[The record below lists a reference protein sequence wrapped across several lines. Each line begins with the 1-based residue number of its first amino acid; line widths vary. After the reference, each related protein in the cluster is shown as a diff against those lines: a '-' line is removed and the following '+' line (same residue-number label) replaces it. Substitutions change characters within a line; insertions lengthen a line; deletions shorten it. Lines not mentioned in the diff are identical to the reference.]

1 MVVQSSVKFLSG
13 NEACAE
19 GAFYARARF
28 YAGYP
33 ITPSSEIAQIA
44 SERLPALGGCYVQ
57 MEDEIAS
64 MAAIIGASC
73 CGVKSF
79 SATSGPGFSLMQE
92 NLGVAVMGEV
102 PCVVINV
109 QRSGPSTGLATSPA
123 QADIM
128 QSRWGTHGDHA
139 SITLTPSSVQECYE
153 LTIRAF
159 NLSEKYR
166 TPVFVLTDKTVA
178 QMREKVTLFDPGE
191 MEIIERKKPSVP
203 PEEYLSYRPDDD
215 EIPPM
220 ASFGDPHLLRITSST
235 HNEQGFTDD
244 DPSNAF
250 KLIRRLYDKI
260 EGNVEEI
267 GQIKTHF
274 IEDAET
280 AIISFGITARA
291 ALNAVLKLR
300 EEGNKVG
307 LVNLLTIWPFPARKL
322 KDAVS
327 GCRGL
332 LVPEMNL
339 GQLVR
344 EVERTCCDKD
354 VHSYTKSDGKNIFP
368 DEIIRAWRESQ

>member
-1 MVVQSSVKFLSG
+1 MVQSNVKFLSG

-19 GAFYARARF
+19 GAFYAGARF

-57 MEDEIAS
+57 MEDELAS
-64 MAAIIGASC
+64 MGAIVGASC
-73 CGVKSF
+73 CGIKSF
-79 SATSGPGFSLMQE
+79 TATSGPGFSLMQE

-128 QSRWGTHGDHA
+128 QARWGTHGDHA
-139 SITLTPSSVQECYE
+139 SIALTPSSVQECYE

-166 TPVFVLTDKTVA
+166 FPVFVLTDKTVA
-178 QMREKVTLFDPGE
+178 QMREKVVLFEPGE
-191 MEIIERKKPSVP
+191 VELIERKKPSGP
-203 PEEYLSYRPDDD
+203 PEDYLSYRPDDD
-215 EIPPM
+215 AIPPM
-220 ASFGDPHLLRITSST
+220 ASFGDPYLLRITSST

-244 DPSNAF
+244 DPTNAY

-267 GQIKTHF
+267 GQIKSYF
-274 IEDAET
+274 MDDAET
-280 AIISFGITARA
+280 AFISFGITARA
-291 ALNAVLKLR
+291 ALNSVLKLR
-300 EEGNKVG
+300 ERGNRVG
-307 LVNLLTIWPFPARKL
+307 LVNILTMWPFPAQKL
-322 KDAVS
+322 KKAVS
-327 GCRGL
+327 NCRSL

-344 EVERTCCDKD
+344 EVERVCCDQQ
-354 VHSYTKSDGKNIFP
+354 VHSYTKSNGKNIFP
-368 DEIIRAWRESQ
+368 GEIIKAWSELL

>member
-1 MVVQSSVKFLSG
+1 MQSEVKFLSG

-19 GAFYARARF
+19 GAFYAGARF

-64 MAAIIGASC
+64 MAAIIGASG

-79 SATSGPGFSLMQE
+79 TATSGPGFSLMQE

-109 QRSGPSTGLATSPA
+109 QRSGPSTGLATNPA

-139 SITLTPSSVQECYE
+139 IIALTPSTVQECYE

-166 TPVFVLTDKTVA
+166 SPVFILTDKTVA
-178 QMREKVTLFDPGE
+178 QMREKVTLFAPGE
-191 MEIIERKKPSVP
+191 VELLERKKPAGP
-203 PEEYLSYRPDDD
+203 PGDYLSYHPDTDGV
-215 EIPPM
+215 PPM
-220 ASFGDPHLLRITSST
+220 AFFGGPHLLRITSST

-244 DPSNAF
+244 DPANAF
-250 KLIRRLYDKI
+250 NLIRRLYDKI
-260 EGNVEEI
+260 EDNVDDI
-267 GQIKTHF
+267 AQLKTNF
-274 IEDAET
+274 MEDAET
-280 AIISFGITARA
+280 AFVSFGISARA
-291 ALNAVLKLR
+291 ALNAAIKLR
-300 EEGNKVG
+300 KEGHKVG
-307 LVNLLTIWPFPARKL
+307 LINLLTMWPFPARKL
-322 KDAVS
+322 KEAVTN
-327 GCRGL
+327 CRAL

-344 EVERTCCDKD
+344 EVERVCCHKKIY
-354 VHSYTKSDGKNIFP
+354 SYTKSDGKNIFP
-368 DEIIRAWRESQ
+368 GEIIQAWRESL

>member
-1 MVVQSSVKFLSG
+1 MRNEVKFLSG

-19 GAFYARARF
+19 GAFYAKGLY

-44 SERLPALGGCYVQ
+44 SEKLPALGGCYMQ

-64 MAAIIGASC
+64 IAAIIGASC

-79 SATSGPGFSLMQE
+79 TATSGPGFSLMQE

-109 QRSGPSTGLATSPA
+109 QRSGPSTGLATNPA

-139 SITLTPSSVQECYE
+139 SIVLTPSSVQECYE

-166 TPVFVLTDKTVA
+166 SPVVVLTDKTIA
-178 QMREKVTLFDPGE
+178 QMREKVTLYAPGE
-191 MEIIERKKPSVP
+191 MALIERKKPSVSS
-203 PEEYLSYRPDDD
+203 ESYSSYRPDDD
-215 EIPPM
+215 GIPPM
-220 ASFGDPHLLRITSST
+220 ASFGDPQLLRITSST

-244 DPSNAF
+244 NPSNAHT
-250 KLIRRLYDKI
+250 LIRRLYDKI
-260 EGNVEEI
+260 ENNVDDI
-267 GQIKTHF
+267 AQLKTCF
-274 IEDAET
+274 MEDAET
-280 AIISFGITARA
+280 AFISFGITARA

-300 EEGNKVG
+300 EAGNKVG
-307 LVNLLTIWPFPARKL
+307 LVNLLTIWPFPAGSL
-322 KDAVS
+322 KEAVS

-332 LVPEMNL
+332 IVPEMNL

-344 EVERTCCDKD
+344 EVERACCDQK
-354 VHSYTKSDGKNIFP
+354 VYSYTKSNGKNIVP
-368 DEIIRAWRESQ
+368 GEIIQAWRESL

>member
-1 MVVQSSVKFLSG
+1 MVQSEVKFISG

-19 GAFYARARF
+19 GAFYAQARF

-44 SERLPALGGCYVQ
+44 SERLPTLGGCYVQ

-64 MAAIIGASC
+64 IAAIIGASC

-79 SATSGPGFSLMQE
+79 TATSGPGFSLMQE
-92 NLGVAVMGEV
+92 NLGVAIMGEV
-102 PCVVINV
+102 PCVIINV

-128 QSRWGTHGDHA
+128 QCRWGTHGDHA
-139 SITLTPSSVQECYE
+139 IIALTPSSVQECYE

-159 NLSEKYR
+159 NMSEKYR
-166 TPVFVLTDKTVA
+166 SPVVILSDKTVA
-178 QMREKVTLFDPGE
+178 QMREKVILFNPGE
-191 MEIIERKKPSVP
+191 VELLERKKPTGSP
-203 PEEYLSYRPDDD
+203 GEYLSFRPDADG
-215 EIPPM
+215 IPPM

-244 DPSNAF
+244 DPSNACT
-250 KLIRRLYDKI
+250 LIRRLYDKI
-260 EGNVEEI
+260 EDNADDI
-267 GQIKTHF
+267 TQIKTYF
-274 IEDAET
+274 MEDAET
-280 AIISFGITARA
+280 AFITFGITARA
-291 ALNAVLKLR
+291 ALNAVHKLR

-307 LVNLLTIWPFPARKL
+307 LINLLTMWPFPACKI
-322 KDAVS
+322 KEAVAN
-327 GCRGL
+327 CRSL

-344 EVERTCCDKD
+344 EVERVCCAKE
-354 VHSYTKSDGKNIFP
+354 VHSYTKSNGKNIFP
-368 DEIIRAWRESQ
+368 GEIIQAWRDSL